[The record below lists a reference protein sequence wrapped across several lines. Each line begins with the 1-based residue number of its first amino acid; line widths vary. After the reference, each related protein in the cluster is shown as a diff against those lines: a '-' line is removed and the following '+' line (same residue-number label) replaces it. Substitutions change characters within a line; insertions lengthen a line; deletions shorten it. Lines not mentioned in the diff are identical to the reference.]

1 LLKADHNN
9 TGSEVAF
16 YNTAGGVTYRPLDEL
31 SDSDETDMD
40 ISGDEAEAAEGP
52 SNKRA
57 RLAVKQS
64 ASDNNAPRWSNPD
77 PYTALPPEMATQQ
90 GKRKDVVQLIRKAR
104 VSAKEVRTS
113 LPAESADFISLDFDD
128 SDVEDGSHDGSH
140 DDEEHAL
147 TASTGPSAAPITD
160 RAQPD
165 LRLPAKPMP
174 IKPAKSSQPFP
185 DPTPSALGSRKRT
198 HDDEIKMPH
207 TALKKVIRIRASG
220 GITQDWLPDPEL
232 DPTPWMTTLDH
243 SQSASMAV
251 W

>member
-1 LLKADHNN
+1 LKADHNN

-57 RLAVKQS
+57 RLAVEQS
-64 ASDNNAPRWSNPD
+64 ASDNNAPKWSNPD

-104 VSAKEVRTS
+104 VAAKEVRTS
-113 LPAESADFISLDFDD
+113 LPSESADFISLDFDD
-128 SDVEDGSHDGSH
+128 SDDEDDSDYKPQ
-140 DDEEHAL
+140 EP
-147 TASTGPSAAPITD
+147 TASAGPSAAPSID
-160 RAQPD
+160 SAQPD
-165 LRLPAKPMP
+165 LRLPPKPVP
-174 IKPAKSSQPFP
+174 VKPAKSSLPFP

-207 TALKKVIRIRASG
+207 TRLKKVIRTKASG
-220 GITQDWLPDPEL
+220 GITKDWLPDPEL
-232 DPTPWMTTLDH
+232 DSTPWMTVDH